1 MARRNLR
8 FISYVDT
15 TLILTPLKK
24 PTESQTPDF
33 YLVMPAERIGL
44 GHLKIQILVF
54 KFEINKVW
62 KNSTPGLFFKGN
74 INNLTWVGG
83 EIYVQ
88 QNSNIKINNV
98 TSFVGFNGVGNGS
111 DKLPSYI
118 EIDYFNNCKRKYN
131 WIIQRNFENK

>member
-1 MARRNLR
+1 MLVLREKKRRNLR

-62 KNSTPGLFFKGN
+62 KIQHQGCFKGN

-98 TSFVGFNGVGNGS
+98 TSFGGF
-111 DKLPSYI
+111 
-118 EIDYFNNCKRKYN
+118 
-131 WIIQRNFENK
+131 